1 MPTRSVTLLLAIVA
15 IVLAACG
22 ATGTQDASAEASAS
36 ASASAA
42 PSIEPSEEPSEAPS
56 AAPSD
61 TSDTGTLTMVDGV
74 SAGGP
79 GISVAEAIAADTGEP
94 TIVNGI
100 LLMDTQGTIWL
111 CDAFAGG
118 GIPSCG
124 EPSLRVLG
132 YPEATSDWDMAH
144 AAMTGLQEAEGIRWF
159 DEGQIFG
166 VIEP

>member
-1 MPTRSVTLLLAIVA
+1 MQTRSLTLLLAIVA

-22 ATGTQDASAEASAS
+22 TTGAPDPSPTASAS
-36 ASASAA
+36 ASASASA
-42 PSIEPSEEPSEAPS
+42 QPS

-61 TSDTGTLTMVDGV
+61 TSSTGTLTMVDGV

-79 GISVAEAIAADTGEP
+79 GISVTDAIAADTGEP
-94 TIVNGI
+94 TIINGI
-100 LLMDTQGTIWL
+100 LLMDPQGTIWL

-124 EPSLRVLG
+124 DPSLRVLG

-166 VIEP
+166 VVAP

>member
-22 ATGTQDASAEASAS
+22 ATGTQDASPEASAS
-36 ASASAA
+36 ASVSPA
-42 PSIEPSEEPSEAPS
+42 PSIEPSNNSEEPS
-56 AAPSD
+56 AAPSE
-61 TSDTGTLTMVDGV
+61 TSETGTLTMVDGV

-79 GISVAEAIAADTGEP
+79 GISVSEAIAADSGEP

-132 YPEATSDWDMAH
+132 YPEATSDWDMEH

-166 VIEP
+166 VVEP